1 MEAEAKAQAEAERMF
16 AAAIAAFSR
25 EKKAGDRRIWTVDG
39 IAYPFRW
46 CPQGTFS
53 MGAPEDEDPELWD
66 EEYEYDEHL
75 HEVTLTKGFW
85 MLETQVTQVM
95 WESVMGTTVQQQRD
109 KEDPGEELYGEG
121 TEYPIYYVNWEES
134 RTFCKKL
141 SSKLGVQVS
150 LPTEAQ
156 WEYACRAGTTGA
168 YAGDLDAMGW
178 YYKNSGSKTHPVG
191 QKKANEWGLKDMHGN
206 VWEWCSDWYGKDY
219 YTESPTSDPKGPDSG
234 SSRVNRGGSW
244 HDDAEYCRSADRYCL
259 EPGLRGDYLGFRIV
273 LADPAPGK

>member
-1 MEAEAKAQAEAERMF
+1 VEAEAKAQAEAERMF

-66 EEYEYDEHL
+66 EEYEDDEHL

-134 RTFCKKL
+134 RTFCEKL

-156 WEYACRAGTTGA
+156 WE
-168 YAGDLDAMGW
+168 
-178 YYKNSGSKTHPVG
+178 
-191 QKKANEWGLKDMHGN
+191 
-206 VWEWCSDWYGKDY
+206 WCSDWYEEDY
-219 YTESPTSDPKGPDSG
+219 YAESPTSDPTGPNSG
-234 SSRVNRGGSW
+234 SYRVDRGGSW
-244 HDDAEYCRSADRYCL
+244 DYDAESCRSASRNCY
-259 EPGLRGDYLGFRIV
+259 EPGIRYYELGFRIV
-273 LADPAPGK
+273 LAESDK